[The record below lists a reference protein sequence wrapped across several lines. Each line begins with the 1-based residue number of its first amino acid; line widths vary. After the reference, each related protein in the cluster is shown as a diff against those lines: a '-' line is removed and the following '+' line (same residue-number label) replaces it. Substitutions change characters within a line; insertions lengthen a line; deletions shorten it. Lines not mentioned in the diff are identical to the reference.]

1 MRHALPIA
9 LLLLTS
15 CAENSSEEG
24 PLFVNGGEEEAQLA
38 ESLAWGEVEE
48 AAPMMGVN
56 AMDLQVL
63 RVDLDELGMA
73 HTRFRQTF
81 KGIPVWQ
88 GEAIVHLNPDG
99 SLRGLTNAVLP
110 DILLDSVEP
119 SYSPEEAID
128 FAVEATQGWQ
138 KVSDDLKVG
147 LYVFRGDK
155 GDSLA
160 WRVEIPMIDNSNE
173 PSKPVVFVDA
183 HTGEVLWQYENLQT
197 GTPAT
202 GTGTG
207 YYSGSLSINTYLN
220 GTSYYLED
228 TTRKL
233 GTYTFNNTTSAAYY
247 STDADNVWGS
257 STQYT
262 WVEAHNAARKVWD
275 YYSTVHGRNG
285 IDGVGGPGYISSL
298 TGSGAVISSF
308 TNYGSGYANA
318 FWDGSAMYYGD
329 GDGYSFGPLTTLDI
343 AGHEMTHGVTDY
355 TAGLVY
361 SGESGGL
368 NESMS
373 DVFGALVEA
382 YADGAVSSSTWRIGE
397 DTYTPSNGTSD
408 ALRYMNDPAAD
419 GYSYDYYTSTIG
431 NADVHYSSGLSNL
444 AFYLLSQGGTHP
456 RGKSNTSV
464 TGVGTTKAGAIWYR
478 ALAVYMT
485 SSTTFSGART
495 ATLSAATDL
504 YGSSSAEYAA
514 VQNAWAAVGVGSA
527 AGGGGSS
534 TCTNYTYTNTGT
546 LAGTGSIYYEPAG
559 TYYTTSATGTHSAS
573 FTGPSGTNFN
583 LYLQKYNSSKRT
595 WQTVA
600 TSAGSTSTE
609 SISYRGSSGN
619 YTWKVSSSSGGG
631 AYTLCWT
638 RP

>member
-1 MRHALPIA
+1 MRHALPLT
-9 LLLLTS
+9 LLLLSS
-15 CAENSSEEG
+15 CAENSVEEG
-24 PLFVNGGEEEAQLA
+24 PLFTNGGAEEADLA

-48 AAPMMGVN
+48 AAPMIGIQ
-56 AMDLQVL
+56 ATDLQVL
-63 RVDLDELGMA
+63 RVDLDDLGMA

-81 KGIPVWQ
+81 KGVPVWQ
-88 GEAIVHLNPDG
+88 GEAIVHLNADG
-99 SLRGLTNAVLP
+99 SLRELTNAVVP

-119 SYSPEEAID
+119 AYTAEEAID

-147 LYVFRGDK
+147 LYVFRGEK

-160 WRVEIPMIDNSNE
+160 WKVEIPMIDNSKE
-173 PSKPVVFVDA
+173 PSKPVVFIDA
-183 HTGEVLWQYENLQT
+183 HSGEVLWQYENLQT
-197 GTPAT
+197 GTPST
-202 GTGTG
+202 GSGTG
-207 YYSGSLSINTYLN
+207 YYAGSVSINTYLS

-233 GTYTFNNTTSAAYY
+233 GTYTFNNTTTAAYY
-247 STDADNVWGS
+247 TTDADNAWTS
-257 STQYT
+257 STQYA
-262 WVEAHNAARKVWD
+262 WVDAHYSAAKVWD

-285 IDGVGGPGYISSL
+285 IDGAGGPGYISSL
-298 TGSGAVISSF
+298 TGTGAVITTF
-308 TNYGSGYANA
+308 TNYSSNYANA
-318 FWDGSAMYYGD
+318 FWDGTAMYYGD
-329 GDGYSFGPLTTLDI
+329 GDGTYFGPLTTLDI
-343 AGHEMTHGVTDY
+343 AGHEMTHGVTEY
-355 TAGLVY
+355 TANLTY

-382 YADGAVSSSTWRIGE
+382 YADGAVSSATWRIGE

-419 GYSYDYYTSTIG
+419 GYSYDYYSSTIG

-456 RGKSNTSV
+456 RAKSTTAV
-464 TGVGTTKAGAIWYR
+464 TGVGTTKAAAIWYR

-485 SSTTFSGART
+485 SSTSFSGART

-504 YGSSSAEYAA
+504 YGSTSAEYTA

-527 AGGGGSS
+527 AGSGGST
-534 TCTNYTYTNTGT
+534 TCSGYTTTNTGT
-546 LAGTGSIYYEPAG
+546 LARSSSTNYEPAG
-559 TYYTTSATGTHSAS
+559 TYYTTTATGTHSAKL
-573 FTGPSGTNFN
+573 TGPSGTNFN
-583 LYLQKYNSSKRT
+583 VVLQKYNSNKRT

-600 TSAGSTSTE
+600 SGAGTSTTE
-609 SISYRGSSGN
+609 TLSYSGSSGN
-619 YTWKVSSSSGGG
+619 YTFKINSSSGSG

>member
-9 LLLLTS
+9 LLLLAS
-15 CAENSSEEG
+15 CAENSSDATAV
-24 PLFVNGGEEEAQLA
+24 FMNGGDEEAALA

-48 AAPMMGVN
+48 AAPMMGID
-56 AMDLQVL
+56 ATDLQVL
-63 RVDLDELGMA
+63 RVELDELGMA

-81 KGIPVWQ
+81 KGVPVWQ

-99 SLRGLTNAVLP
+99 SLRELTNSLVP
-110 DILLDSVEP
+110 DILLDSVIP
-119 SYSPEEAID
+119 AYTADEAVD
-128 FAVEATQGWQ
+128 FAVEATRGWE

-207 YYSGSLSINTYLN
+207 YYTGAVSINTYLN
-220 GTSYYLED
+220 GTNYYLED
-228 TTRKL
+228 TVRKV
-233 GTYTFNNTTSAAYY
+233 GTYTFNNTTTAAYY
-247 STDADNVWGS
+247 TTDADNVWNT

-262 WVEAHNAARKVWD
+262 WVEAHKSAAKVWD
-275 YYSTVHGRNG
+275 YYYNVHGRNG

-298 TGSGAVISSF
+298 TGTGAVITSF
-308 TNYGSGYANA
+308 TNYSSNYANA

-329 GDGYSFGPLTTLDI
+329 GDGVYFGPLTTLDI
-343 AGHEMTHGVTDY
+343 TGHEMTHGVTDY
-355 TAGLVY
+355 TAALVY

-382 YADGAVSSSTWRIGE
+382 YADGAVSSGTWLIGE
-397 DTYTPSNGTSD
+397 EAYTPSNGNSD

-456 RGKSNTSV
+456 RGKSTTVV

-485 SSTTFSGART
+485 SSTNFAGART

-527 AGGGGSS
+527 AGSGGGTS
-534 TCTNYTYTNTGT
+534 CTGYTTTNTGS
-546 LAGTGSIYYEPAG
+546 LSGTNAYAYEPAG
-559 TYYTTSATGTHSAS
+559 SYYTTSATGTHAAKL
-573 FTGPSGTNFN
+573 TGPSGTNFN

-600 TSAGSTSTE
+600 SSATSTSTE
-609 SISYRGSSGN
+609 TISYRGGSGN
-619 YTWKVSSSSGGG
+619 YTWKVTSSSGGG